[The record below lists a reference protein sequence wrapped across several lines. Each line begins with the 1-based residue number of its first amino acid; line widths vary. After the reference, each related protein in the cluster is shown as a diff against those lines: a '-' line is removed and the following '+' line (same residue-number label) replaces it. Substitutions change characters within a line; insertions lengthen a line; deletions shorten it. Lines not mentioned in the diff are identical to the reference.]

1 MKNNITDREL
11 LDAIKRDDHAAFE
24 VLFNRYWEYL
34 FSIIYRRLNNKE
46 ETEDIV
52 QDIFIYIWNSRAS
65 LSVRTGLEPYLFTAA
80 KNQLFTLYRR
90 NKLKLANQEQ
100 FKYRTGSSAQA
111 DALVLFKE
119 VDRLVTDEL
128 ERMPDNVRRCFILS
142 REEGKSIREIA
153 AELMLS
159 EKTVKNNIS
168 DALKRLRLHLGSYS
182 AETLSILLIS
192 EIIAHKI

>member
-1 MKNNITDREL
+1 MKNSTDKEL
-11 LDAIKRDDHAAFE
+11 LDAIKGNDHAAFE

-34 FSIIYRRLNNKE
+34 FAIVYRRLNNRQE
-46 ETEDIV
+46 AQDIV
-52 QDIFIYIWNSRAS
+52 QDIFIYIWNSRES

-80 KNQLFTLYRR
+80 KNQLYSLYRR
-90 NKLKLANQEQ
+90 DKLRLARETELQ
-100 FKYRTGSSAQA
+100 YRTSGSSQT
-111 DALVLFKE
+111 DQFVLFKE

-128 ERMPDNVRRCFILS
+128 ERMPVNVRRCFTLS
-142 REEGKSIREIA
+142 REDGKSIREIA

-168 DALKRLRLHLGSYS
+168 DALKRLRIHLGSYS

-192 EIIAHKI
+192 EIIAYQI

>member
-1 MKNNITDREL
+1 MKNSTDKEL
-11 LDAIKRDDHAAFE
+11 LDAIKDNDHAAFE

-34 FSIIYRRLNNKE
+34 FSVVYRRLNNRE
-46 ETEDIV
+46 DAQDIV
-52 QDIFIYIWNSRAS
+52 QDIFIYIWKSRAS
-65 LSVRTGLEPYLFTAA
+65 LSVKTGLEPYLFSAA
-80 KNQLFTLYRR
+80 KNQLYSLYRR
-90 NKLKLANQEQ
+90 DKLRLARETELQ
-100 FKYRTGSSAQA
+100 YRTGTPSQT
-111 DALVLFKE
+111 DQLVLFKE

-128 ERMPDNVRRCFILS
+128 ERMPVNVRRCFTLS

-192 EIIAHKI
+192 EIIAHQI

>member
-1 MKNNITDREL
+1 MKNLTDKEL

-34 FSIIYRRLNNKE
+34 FSIIYRRLNNRE
-46 ETEDIV
+46 ETQDIV

-80 KNQLFTLYRR
+80 KNQLYTLYRR
-90 NKLKLANQEQ
+90 NKLRLVNEEQLRYRASGSANTDE
-100 FKYRTGSSAQA
+100 
-111 DALVLFKE
+111 LVLFKE

-128 ERMPDNVRRCFILS
+128 EKMPDNVRRCFTLS

-153 AELMLS
+153 SELMLS

-192 EIIAHKI
+192 EILAQKI

>member
-1 MKNNITDREL
+1 MKNSTDQEL
-11 LDAIKRDDHAAFE
+11 LGAIKGNDHAAFE

-34 FSIIYRRLNNKE
+34 YSIIYRRLKDRDQAQ
-46 ETEDIV
+46 DIV

-65 LSVRTGLEPYLFTAA
+65 LSVRTGMEPYLFTAA
-80 KNQLFTLYRR
+80 KNQLYSLYRR
-90 NKLKLANQEQ
+90 EKLKLTREAELQYQ
-100 FKYRTGSSAQA
+100 TPVSAQT
-111 DALVLFKE
+111 DELVLFKE

-128 ERMPDNVRRCFILS
+128 ERMPDNVRKCFTLS

-153 AELMLS
+153 LELMLS

-168 DALKRLRLHLGSYS
+168 DALKRLRVHLGSYS

-192 EIIAHKI
+192 EIIAHQI